1 MAGDRIDK
9 LSERFQRHAVGRPRS
24 KSRSRIPKSFYL
36 DEELFVRL
44 DRVYRDVNHQLH
56 PASVSKS
63 VFLETLIE
71 YGLDNIEDIKAA
83 IERGEGLE
91 APVESE

>member
-24 KSRSRIPKSFYL
+24 KARSRIPKSFYL
-36 DEELFVRL
+36 DEDVFVRL
-44 DRVYRDVNHQLH
+44 DRAYRDVNHQLH

-71 YGLDNIEDIKAA
+71 YGLEN
-83 IERGEGLE
+83 LE
-91 APVESE
+91 VIQTALRDTQEQR